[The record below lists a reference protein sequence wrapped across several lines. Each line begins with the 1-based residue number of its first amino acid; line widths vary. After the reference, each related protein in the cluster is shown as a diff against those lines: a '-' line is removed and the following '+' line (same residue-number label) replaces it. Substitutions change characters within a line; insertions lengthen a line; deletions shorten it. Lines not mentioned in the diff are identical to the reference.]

1 MAKRLAVLDTE
12 RCVGCQACMFACA
25 RRLGDGGLAGACI
38 GVHSRGGIRQGF
50 LVVVCRACSNPPCAR
65 VCPTA
70 ALVMRTGGG
79 VRFKADLC
87 VSCHNCAEACPFG
100 AVFWNQPEDK
110 PQICVYCGYCAPYCP
125 YDVIALQ
132 EISALPEIGASKPV
146 SAGATEVSH
155 GT

>member
-1 MAKRLAVLDTE
+1 MAKRLAVLDVE

-25 RRLGDGGLAGACI
+25 RRLGDGGLAGSCI

-50 LVVVCRACSNPPCAR
+50 LVVVCRACANPPCAR
-65 VCPTA
+65 VCPTD
-70 ALVMRTGGG
+70 ALVMRPGGG

-87 VSCHNCAEACPFG
+87 VGCHNCAEACPFG
-100 AVFWNQPEDK
+100 AVFWNQHEDK

-132 EISALPEIGASKPV
+132 EISALPDIGTPQPA

-155 GT
+155 GA